1 MTPQTQRKRAQSKS
15 ETAYEEAAERIR
27 SLNERIIE
35 AARKAGGTYL
45 DAYEKSLR
53 SIAEY
58 EEKVAETTPVEWLG
72 ALLNAQAD
80 FVREVAK
87 AATASAREVLK

>member
-1 MTPQTQRKRAQSKS
+1 MAPQTQSKS

-35 AARKAGGTYL
+35 AARKAGATYL
-45 DAYEKSLR
+45 DAYEKNLR

-58 EEKVAETTPVEWLG
+58 EEKVAEATPVEWLG
-72 ALLNAQAD
+72 TLLNAQAD